1 MLILKILKKLS
12 IYLENVVKVT
22 IVLSMAGIVIFVNL
36 AVFYR
41 YVLADPLTW
50 TTEIS
55 AYLLVYTVLFGA
67 SIGLRHNQFVKVE
80 VLANLLP
87 KRLKDFS

>member
-1 MLILKILKKLS
+1 VFILKTLEKLS
-12 IYLENVVKVT
+12 LYLENVIKVT
-22 IVLSMAGIVIFVNL
+22 IVLSMVGIVVFVNL

-67 SIGLRHNQFVKVE
+67 ST
-80 VLANLLP
+80 
-87 KRLKDFS
+87 RLYRSFWSLHWP